1 MSKNFVDLP
10 DLCNHGI
17 AALQTLANRMRDLPG
32 YLQRLRKQVLEA
44 IPGVPEKPT
53 ASSVPHQI
61 TVALGRCLVVD
72 EPIGPIHHRRLAPVA
87 RVSRVPRRTG
97 HERVSATIN
106 NIGDEIGMSVEPAL
120 DVIRG
125 LIQSRSAQER
135 ESAER

>member
-32 YLQRLRKQVLEA
+32 YLQRLRKQVPEA

-53 ASSVPHQI
+53 ISSVPQQI

-72 EPIGPIHHRRLAPVA
+72 EPIGPIHHRWLAPVA
-87 RVSRVPRRTG
+87 SVGRIPRRTG
-97 HERVSATIN
+97 HERVGAPID
-106 NIGDEIGMSVEPAL
+106 NIGDEVWISVEPAL
-120 DVIRG
+120 
-125 LIQSRSAQER
+125 
-135 ESAER
+135 